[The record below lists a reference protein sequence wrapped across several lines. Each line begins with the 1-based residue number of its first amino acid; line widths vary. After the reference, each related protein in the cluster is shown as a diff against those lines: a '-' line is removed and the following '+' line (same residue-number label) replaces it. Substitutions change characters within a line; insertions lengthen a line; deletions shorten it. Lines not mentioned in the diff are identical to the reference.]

1 MQTAE
6 CAQMTR
12 QNDKFNFLLS
22 TLQSASGLPQKR
34 QKTTDQNSGAMIAN
48 AAAASA
54 TLIADKTTV
63 KIGSANVA
71 AGLNSTAIEKD

>member
-48 AAAASA
+48 AAASA